1 MLINC
6 AAYQNGS
13 KLTELSIEDIS
24 EHIKEPDRFVW
35 VALKNPTDQEIDTM
49 GEEFGL
55 HELAIE
61 DAKHGHQ
68 RPKIEEYRDTLFCC
82 MHMLEVDEDDLLRV
96 GEISIFVGKNFIL
109 SMRSRS
115 TAGFLNVRQR
125 CESEPHLLKHGAG
138 FVLYA
143 LMDAVVDRYFPII
156 DWLNRQLESI
166 ENRIFERSSSART
179 NIEELYD
186 LKRNLMVVQHATLP
200 LLEAV
205 SKLYGGR
212 VPSICV
218 GMGEYYRDIYDH
230 LDRIVKSIES
240 IRDMLNTA
248 IQVNLSMISLDDSA
262 ITKKLAAWGALFAV
276 PTMIAGVYGM
286 NFEGMPELKWALG
299 YPMSLGLMA
308 ILDIILWRRF
318 KKAGWL

>member
-13 KLTELSIEDIS
+13 KLTDVTVEDIS
-24 EHIKEPDRFVW
+24 EHLKLPDQFLW
-35 VALKNPTDQEIDTM
+35 VALKNPTDQEIDKM

-55 HELAIE
+55 HELAVE

-68 RPKIEEYRDTLFCC
+68 RPKIEEYGDTLFCVL
-82 MHMLEVDEDDLLRV
+82 HMLEVDEDDLLRV
-96 GEISIFVGKNFIL
+96 GEINIFVGRNFIL

-115 TAGFLNVRQR
+115 TVGFLNVRQR
-125 CESEPHLLKHGAG
+125 CESEPHLLTHGSG

-143 LMDAVVDRYFPII
+143 LMDAVVDRYFPVI
-156 DWLNRQLESI
+156 DWLARELDAI
-166 ENRIFERSSSART
+166 ENRIFERSASART

-186 LKRNLMVVQHATLP
+186 LKRNLMVVQHAALP
-200 LLEAV
+200 LLEAI

-212 VPSICV
+212 VPGICV

-230 LDRIVKSIES
+230 LARIVKSIES

-248 IQVNLSMISLDDSA
+248 IQVNLSLISLDDSA

-276 PTMIAGVYGM
+276 PTMIAGIYGM
-286 NFEGMPELKWALG
+286 NFEAMPELKWMLG
-299 YPMSLGLMA
+299 YPMALGLM
-308 ILDIILWRRF
+308 IVLDVILWRRF